1 MKPSHVD
8 RLPTDACRSLSERFG
23 TARGTW
29 FGKERAGVNRFVM
42 GHLVPLCVAGQ
53 HVLEDP
59 ARIGVG
65 SESAAG

>member
-8 RLPTDACRSLSERFG
+8 RLPTDACPSLSERFG
-23 TARGTW
+23 TSRGTW
-29 FGKERAGVNRFVM
+29 FGKDRARVNRLVM
-42 GHLVPLCVAGQ
+42 GHLVPLCMARR